1 MWLGMSQNVETK
13 RMWKFV
19 SPCNMWTNLLEAE
32 CPRTRKLIKI
42 RLLASASQ
50 QSCTNSGT
58 GNIAKRFEVHAIKRT
73 MKWPNS
79 LWL

>member
-32 CPRTRKLIKI
+32 CPRTRKLIKCRPVTLI
-42 RLLASASQ
+42 KQDPATRMSVQ
-50 QSCTNSGT
+50 KMK
-58 GNIAKRFEVHAIKRT
+58 GNLCLSNHSEIG
-73 MKWPNS
+73 
-79 LWL
+79 